1 MLVPPAGKKLS
12 PDSAAQNTAG
22 VCLSWWPWAG
32 SRGAGWCWLRVSG
45 DAALGGW
52 VRAAVA
58 EGHPPHPCCGA
69 GDQLP
74 RCCGRRGAHHVG
86 PSTGL
91 PGCAPHVA
99 ADIPR
104 ASDPEPDGGH
114 LEATAITL
122 PDTIRQKQV
131 TRSSHTQGRLGSSFW
146 LLILFFFG
154 FFGPTLQHVEVPG
167 PWIEPK
173 PQQ

>member
-1 MLVPPAGKKLS
+1 M
-12 PDSAAQNTAG
+12 
-22 VCLSWWPWAG
+22 
-32 SRGAGWCWLRVSG
+32 
-45 DAALGGW
+45 
-52 VRAAVA
+52 
-58 EGHPPHPCCGA
+58 
-69 GDQLP
+69 
-74 RCCGRRGAHHVG
+74 G

-104 ASDPEPDGGH
+104 ASDSEPDGGH

-146 LLILFFFG
+146 LLILFFLVFLAPPRSMWKFLG
-154 FFGPTLQHVEVPG
+154 QASNPHQSRDLSRHSGNTSSTLCTSRELPG
-167 PWIEPK
+167 SAF
-173 PQQ
+173 

>member
-1 MLVPPAGKKLS
+1 M
-12 PDSAAQNTAG
+12 
-22 VCLSWWPWAG
+22 
-32 SRGAGWCWLRVSG
+32 
-45 DAALGGW
+45 
-52 VRAAVA
+52 
-58 EGHPPHPCCGA
+58 
-69 GDQLP
+69 
-74 RCCGRRGAHHVG
+74 G

-146 LLILFFFG
+146 LLILFFLVFLAPPCSMWK
-154 FFGPTLQHVEVPG
+154 FLGPGLNLSHSSDLNHSHDNT
-167 PWIEPK
+167 
-173 PQQ
+173 